1 MNTKKFSDAM
11 SELDIKYVDEA
22 INYKKKVKRPAW
34 LKWGAMAACLCI
46 AVCVLVFPIMQTE
59 QPHENIAAPHVVIA
73 NTTYIISPHNIIF
86 EACPTDF
93 EYSGTVDSDIEK
105 GCSYYTNPEVPEWIY
120 IEQEVPHT
128 GTANEYYIGYVRYVA
143 EDIRGKDFINYND
156 NIYVSLYHAQYP
168 IDISKSLYDE
178 VKDTYGLRI
187 EGANIDGFSFVGT
200 TVFEGFDVVPNN
212 NLGSNSHQQ
221 EEKIYANNDD
231 ENVILISTKWNTS
244 SGVHYG
250 FLVYVKSNFEYE
262 AHKDTEVFE
271 YNGRYFSQADL
282 STRTVEWLEWYN
294 LLSEKEKL
302 AVSYEPAELVDTS
315 PNAEVIET
323 E

>member
-1 MNTKKFSDAM
+1 MNTKLFSEAM
-11 SELDIKYVDEA
+11 NEVNDRYYEEA
-22 INYKKKVKRPAW
+22 ANYQAKKKKNGW
-34 LKWGAMAACLCI
+34 LKWGTIAACLCVAI
-46 AVCVLVFPIMQTE
+46 CMLVIPLMQTE
-59 QPHENIAAPHVVIA
+59 QLHENIVAPHVLIA

-86 EACPTDF
+86 EVCPNGF
-93 EYSGTVDSDIEK
+93 EYAGTVDSDTEK
-105 GCSYYTNPEVPEWIY
+105 GCSYYTNPEMPEWIY
-120 IEQEVPHT
+120 IEQEVPRM
-128 GTANEYYIGYVRYVA
+128 GTANEYYTGYVRYVA
-143 EDIRGKDFINYND
+143 ENIRGKDFINYND

-187 EGANIDGFSFVGT
+187 ETANIDGFSLVGT
-200 TVFEGFDVVPNN
+200 TVFEGFDVVPHN

-221 EEKIYANNDD
+221 EEKIYANIDD

-250 FLVYVKSNFEYE
+250 FSVYVKSNFEYV
-262 AHKDTEVFE
+262 AHKNAEVLE
-271 YNGRYFSQADL
+271 YNGRYFSKADL
-282 STRTVEWLEWYN
+282 SSRTVEWLEWYN

-315 PNAEVIET
+315 QNVEVTET